1 MQCSLIST
9 VMVQYYVS
17 NVLLFC
23 HTHSPCCAL
32 GYIHVGLIFVMFD
45 ILPTVENRGISDPL
59 FMRLSVI
66 LIGQNEPLNKG
77 HIETITYIQQFCPL

>member
-1 MQCSLIST
+1 
-9 VMVQYYVS
+9 MVQYCVS

-23 HTHSPCCAL
+23 QTHSPCCAL
-32 GYIHVGLIFVMFD
+32 GYIGLMFD
-45 ILPTVENRGISDPL
+45 ILPTVENRGISDPF

-66 LIGQNEPLNKG
+66 LIGQNEPLSKG